1 MKALTTEYDVQNMAV
16 LQNLNGLHT
25 VDVEVACLQGE
36 EDEFDRDLKK
46 SISGDEL
53 INRLSTK
60 IHKMFENGSTLSSG
74 S

>member
-1 MKALTTEYDVQNMAV
+1 MKTLTTEYDVQKNMVV

-25 VDVEVACLQGE
+25 VEIPCLQGE
-36 EDEFDRDLKK
+36 EDEFYRDLKK

-53 INRLSTK
+53 MNRLSTK
-60 IHKMFENGSTLSSG
+60 IHKMFENDSTLSSE

>member
-1 MKALTTEYDVQNMAV
+1 MKTLTKEYDVQSMAT
-16 LQNLNGLHT
+16 LQSTNGLHAVKIT
-25 VDVEVACLQGE
+25 YLQSK

-53 INRLSTK
+53 MNRLSTK